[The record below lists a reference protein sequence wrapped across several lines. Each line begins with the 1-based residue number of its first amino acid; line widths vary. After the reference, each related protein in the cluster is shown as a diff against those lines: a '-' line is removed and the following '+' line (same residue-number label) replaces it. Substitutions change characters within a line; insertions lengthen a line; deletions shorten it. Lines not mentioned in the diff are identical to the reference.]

1 MLQLLR
7 LEEHL
12 QAVQQLVSRD
22 QTKAP
27 KEEESAQTF
36 PCAARLLQK
45 LYPPPSRTISIATTQ
60 IC

>member
-7 LEEHL
+7 LEEDLH
-12 QAVQQLVSRD
+12 AVQQLVSRD

-36 PCAARLLQK
+36 PCAAGLLPK
-45 LYPPPSRTISIATTQ
+45 LHPSPSRTLSVFQ
-60 IC
+60 Q